1 MSDSGYQGVAV
12 PVWLEPRAAAMSL
25 VRAPAHVV
33 ACAMLLTLAM
43 ASLPLRAAE
52 DDPRRWLEDMERAFV
67 EQPYDGVFT
76 FFSGHDLATLRVVH
90 MKIDG
95 EPRERLFHM
104 NGRPREILRRG
115 TEITYRTAAGDSL
128 ANAVETLSGGPLTAA
143 FVRDFAAISRHYELR
158 LDGADRIAGRPARR
172 LVVLPRD
179 ADRHGY
185 RLWLDEPSRLLLRSE
200 MVDDRGQRLEIFQFT
215 QVVIGPDVDP
225 GALQPAALE
234 EQVSEVM
241 LGGRSMPSLPGPDA
255 AWMPT
260 WLPPGFTRVSSVV
273 HAIEHAPASS
283 TRMLFSDGL
292 ADFSL
297 FVEPEARGET
307 ARKPALIESRS
318 GATVTISRV
327 RASDDRGE
335 SPVRFTL
342 VGEIPLVTA
351 RRILESLGPVGN
363 ARANAASTP

>member
-1 MSDSGYQGVAV
+1 VSSVGAQNLAMPAC
-12 PVWLEPRAAAMSL
+12 LEPPASALRLICAP
-25 VRAPAHVV
+25 VRVGAYAI
-33 ACAMLLTLAM
+33 LLAL

-76 FFSGHDLATLRVVH
+76 FFSGYDLATLRVVH
-90 MKIDG
+90 MRIDG

-104 NGRPREILRRG
+104 NGMPREILRRG
-115 TEITYRTAAGDSL
+115 TKITYRTTAGDSL
-128 ANAVETLSGGPLTAA
+128 GSAVETVSGGPLTAA

-158 LDGADRIAGRPARR
+158 LEGADRIAGRPARR

-200 MVDDRGQRLEIFQFT
+200 MVDDRGHRLEIFQFT
-215 QVVIGPDVDP
+215 QVAIGSEVDP
-225 GALQPAALE
+225 RALQPAAIE
-234 EQVSEVM
+234 EQVSEVT
-241 LGGRSMPSLPGPDA
+241 LGGRSMPSLPSPETA
-255 AWMPT
+255 AWMPA
-260 WLPPGFTRVSSVV
+260 WLPPGFTRVTSVV
-273 HAIEHAPASS
+273 HAIEPAPASS

-297 FVEPEARGET
+297 FVEPEPRNQT
-307 ARKPALIESRS
+307 ARMPAAIESRS
-318 GATVTISRV
+318 GATVTLSRV
-327 RASDDRGE
+327 RAADDWNP

-351 RRILESLGPVGN
+351 RRILESLGPIAN
-363 ARANAASTP
+363 ARADARPAP